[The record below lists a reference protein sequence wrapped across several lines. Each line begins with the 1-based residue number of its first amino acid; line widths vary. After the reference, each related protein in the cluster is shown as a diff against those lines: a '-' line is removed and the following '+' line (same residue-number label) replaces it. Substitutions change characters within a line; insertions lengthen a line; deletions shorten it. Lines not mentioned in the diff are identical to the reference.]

1 MGFVQF
7 QHYILLNSIHMCIHI
22 YIYIYVHISTHM
34 SMLILLVE

>member
-7 QHYILLNSIHMCIHI
+7 QHYILLNSIHMCI
-22 YIYIYVHISTHM
+22 YIYVHISTHM